1 MEGFQDPFGTLWERP
16 EEPSWPY
23 FVLAVIFIRKLIFAA
38 IYMLSEGSPSNI
50 EVLGHLKILFG
61 TCGCV
66 LGVFL
71 RALEHLRDAKAITK
85 DAVMMS
91 QGGFRSVWDH
101 FGDPF
106 C

>member
-1 MEGFQDPFGTLWERP
+1 MEAFRDPFGTFWERP
-16 EEPSWPY
+16 EDPSGPY
-23 FVLAVIFIRKLIFAA
+23 FALAVIFIRKLIFAG

-50 EVLGHLKILFG
+50 EVLSHFKIVFG

-85 DAVMMS
+85 DALMMS
-91 QGGFRSVWDH
+91 RGGFRSVWDH
-101 FGDPF
+101 LVDPF